1 MEIEE
6 VFLEVQIMKKVFVF
20 TAFIILV
27 FGAVQ
32 AQNKGRPGE
41 QEELDDKIPVM
52 AEVDGDDTLIIQNLR
67 PVVIFAWKD
76 RPDRRTRKLIRNIK
90 KVYPYARLAG
100 IKLRQYNQR
109 LIEAETKRERRKLMK
124 QAEQELKEDY
134 GDDLRKLTFSQGH
147 ILLKLIDRETGD
159 TSYELVEELRGKFAA
174 FFWQSFARIFG
185 FNLKRDYDP
194 DGKDKKIEEIVL
206 LIEQGRL

>member
-1 MEIEE
+1 MVIE
-6 VFLEVQIMKKVFVF
+6 VVLLEVMMKKLFL
-20 TAFIILV
+20 FIGFIFFFFHVL
-27 FGAVQ
+27 Q
-32 AQNKGRPGE
+32 AQHQGRPGAQDE
-41 QEELDDKIPVM
+41 SDGKIPVM
-52 AEVDGDDTLIIQNLR
+52 AEVHGDDTLIIQNLS
-67 PVVIFAWKD
+67 PVVIFAWKE
-76 RPDRRTRKLIRNIK
+76 RPDRKTRILIRNVK

-109 LIEAETKRERRKLMK
+109 LMEAETKRERRKLMK

-159 TSYELVEELRGKFAA
+159 TSYELVEELRGKFKA

-194 DGKDKKIEEIVL
+194 DGKDKKIEDIVL
-206 LIEQGRL
+206 LLEQGKL

>member
-1 MEIEE
+1 M
-6 VFLEVQIMKKVFVF
+6 MKKIFVF
-20 TAFIILV
+20 TGFMFLV
-27 FGAVQ
+27 FHAIQ
-32 AQNKGRPGE
+32 AQHQGRPGE
-41 QEELDDKIPVM
+41 QEELDGRYPVM
-52 AEVDGDDTLIIQNLR
+52 AEVHGDDTLIIQNLS
-67 PVVIFAWKD
+67 PVVIFAWKE
-76 RPDRRTRKLIRNIK
+76 RPDRKTRKLIRNVK

-109 LIEAETKRERRKLMK
+109 LMEAETKRERRKLMK

-206 LIEQGRL
+206 LIEQGSL

>member
-1 MEIEE
+1 MM
-6 VFLEVQIMKKVFVF
+6 MKRLYILLALM
-20 TAFIILV
+20 TAGFALK
-27 FGAVQ
+27 
-32 AQNKGRPGE
+32 AQHEQRPGE
-41 QEELDDKIPVM
+41 EKGLRDKTPVM
-52 AEVDGDDTLIIQNLR
+52 AEVHGDDTLIIQNLQ
-67 PVVIFAWKD
+67 PVVIFAWKE
-76 RPDRRTRKLIRNIK
+76 RPDRKTRRLIRNVK

-100 IKLRQYNQR
+100 IKLRSYSQR
-109 LIEAETKRERRKLMK
+109 LMEADSKKERRRLMR

-134 GDDLRKLTFSQGH
+134 GDDLRKLTFTQGH

-194 DGKDKKIEEIVL
+194 DGKDRKIEEIVQ